1 MNFICRPVCSLQR
14 VFVARCNCTD
24 VSDESL
30 VYVIRGLIKRAA
42 GFSETFN
49 SLHGI
54 ESDKA
59 MVLITIALQITN
71 LEFVSYRLVT
81 PLEFVSYRLVTPQRE
96 GSEVYFQDSLSH
108 TDFPDSEAP
117 HVISS

>member
-1 MNFICRPVCSLQR
+1 MNFICRPVCSLLR

-81 PLEFVSYRLVTPQRE
+81 PQRE

-117 HVISS
+117 RVISS